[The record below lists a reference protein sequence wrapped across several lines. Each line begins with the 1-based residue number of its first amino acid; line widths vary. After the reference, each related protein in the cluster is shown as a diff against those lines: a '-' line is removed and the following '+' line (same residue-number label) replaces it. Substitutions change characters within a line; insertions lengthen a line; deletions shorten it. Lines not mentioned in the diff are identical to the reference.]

1 MSGGTLIEVAGDIVL
16 RFTQSVTER
25 YNPDEPE
32 FTLESFGYDHLPR
45 TGREWKYH
53 SFDEPMYQEYSDRE
67 VSNSLN
73 VRVIDAAS
81 PDNEDQHEN
90 EAETMAWKRLRPSA
104 LQTGFKSMYIGALIS
119 LLTALNI
126 DR

>member
-32 FTLESFGYDHLPR
+32 FTLESFGYDPLPR
-45 TGREWKYH
+45 TGREWNYH
-53 SFDEPMYQEYSDRE
+53 SFDEPIYQEYSDRE
-67 VSNSLN
+67 VSIANYLSTCRLN
-73 VRVIDAAS
+73 VRVGDACS

-90 EAETMAWKRLRPSA
+90 EDETMA
-104 LQTGFKSMYIGALIS
+104 
-119 LLTALNI
+119 
-126 DR
+126 